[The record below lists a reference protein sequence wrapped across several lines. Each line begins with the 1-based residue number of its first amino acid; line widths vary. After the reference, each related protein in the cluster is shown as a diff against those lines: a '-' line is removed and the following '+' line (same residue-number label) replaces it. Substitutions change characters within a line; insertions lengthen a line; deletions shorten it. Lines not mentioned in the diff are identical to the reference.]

1 MSNSLKDRSKSFRG
15 TARMGAWALA
25 AVTTVIAGCETDS
38 FFDPSVVGRW
48 EHTPLQLP
56 ILDRIDVA
64 EDVDT
69 DALSITSVQPSDL
82 VPDMR
87 EYVIGSGD
95 LVTVSVF
102 ELIAP
107 GLESVNTRRVDET
120 GRLRLPVIGDVRAA
134 GLSSSEL
141 EKEIR
146 DILERKSILR
156 DAQVSVIM
164 QESRQNTFSVIGEPL
179 QGGTAIGTYVI
190 PKPNFRLLDA
200 LALAR
205 GVPGRTK
212 KIFVIRQTPLTP
224 EVAGEIA
231 EEIDQTDRVE
241 PAPPAPKDPTQL
253 IDELMEGIDSE
264 PDANGAP
271 EKPGAPKAIEGGLDD
286 DSPAGQWVYA
296 GGRWIKVDGKA
307 GQAPTPR
314 EQQIADE
321 LSSLISQRIIEIP
334 YERLHN
340 GDMRYNIIV
349 RPGDVIRVPA
359 PTAGFVYIMGQISRP
374 GAYTVPGE
382 QDLTLKQLVAS
393 AGNLSA
399 LAIPERV
406 DLVRRLGADQE
417 VIIRLNIR
425 AIFEGTEP
433 DFFLKQDD
441 LINVGTNWF
450 ATPLAIFRNGFRT
463 TYGFGFI
470 LDKNFG
476 PDVFGS

>member
-1 MSNSLKDRSKSFRG
+1 MSNSPMNRKTTFRG
-15 TARMGAWALA
+15 STRVAALALA
-25 AVTTVIAGCETDS
+25 AFTVVVAGCETDS

-48 EHTPLQLP
+48 EHTPIQLP
-56 ILDRIDVA
+56 ILDDIA
-64 EDVDT
+64 IISQA
-69 DALSITSVQPSDL
+69 DADPLTVTSVQPADL
-82 VPDMR
+82 IPDMR
-87 EYVIGSGD
+87 EYVIGAGD

-102 ELIAP
+102 ELVAP

-120 GRLRLPVIGDVRAA
+120 GQLRLPVIGPVRAS

-146 DILERKSILR
+146 DVLERKSILR
-156 DAQVSVIM
+156 DAQVSVIL

-190 PKPNFRLLDA
+190 PRPNFRLLDA

-212 KIFVIRQTPLTP
+212 KIFVIRQTALTA
-224 EVAGEIA
+224 EVAGEI
-231 EEIDQTDRVE
+231 EEITEQSDRVE
-241 PAPPAPKDPTQL
+241 PAPPAPKDPSQL
-253 IDELMEGIDSE
+253 IDELMEGIDSD
-264 PDANGAP
+264 PDANAP
-271 EKPGAPKAIEGGLDD
+271 APKPGAPAAIEGGLDD
-286 DSPAGQWVYA
+286 PDAANQWVYA
-296 GGRWIKVDGKA
+296 GGKWMKVEGKA
-307 GQAPTPR
+307 GSPVSNDKL
-314 EQQIADE
+314 EKLDE
-321 LSSLISQRIIEIP
+321 LGRLMSQRIIEIP
-334 YERLHN
+334 YEQLHN

-393 AGNLSA
+393 GGNLSA

-406 DLVRRLGADQE
+406 DLVRRIGADQE
-417 VIIRLNIR
+417 VMLRLNLR

-470 LDKNFG
+470 LDKNFATE
-476 PDVFGS
+476 VFP